1 MNNDIANILN
11 RLRMIES
18 DLTPASVKKGLNKQQ
33 KSVPQLPALFKPEN
47 ISPVLGTNT
56 QKKPLGKNM
65 FGDSREPAG
74 NALSERM
81 ASIDEDMLSR
91 VRNDLAQYLDYLE
104 NKKDDDV
111 EQKKKRLM
119 QQAAKKIQDRNP
131 AKPGDQQE
139 YEETQE
145 PMLSGTAMMSPV
157 SVGESEQPAKIIALE
172 DGTCLECWGDQ
183 DRGFE
188 IRHAGRVLPSRFGTL
203 DEAEMAVEMFRA
215 HRRSLPQ
222 DPSED
227 YLEEA

>member
-1 MNNDIANILN
+1 MNDDIAKILD

-18 DLTPASVKKGLNKQQ
+18 DLTPVSVKKGLNKQQ

-47 ISPVLGTNT
+47 ISPVLTNQT

-65 FGDSREPAG
+65 FGDSKEPS
-74 NALSERM
+74 ALARQMSE
-81 ASIDEDMLSR
+81 IDEDMLSR
-91 VRNDLAQYLDYLE
+91 VRQDLTQYLDYLE
-104 NKKDDDV
+104 HKKDDEIDD
-111 EQKKKRLM
+111 KKKRLER
-119 QQAAKKIQDRNP
+119 QAAKKVQDKNP

-139 YEETQE
+139 YDETEE

-157 SVGESEQPAKIIALE
+157 SVGECNEPVKIIALE

-183 DRGFE
+183 NQGFE
-188 IRHAGRVLPSRFGTL
+188 IRHGGRVLPSRFRTL

-215 HRRSLPQ
+215 HRRGLPQ

>member
-1 MNNDIANILN
+1 MNDDIANILN
-11 RLRMIES
+11 RLRVIES
-18 DLTPASVKKGLNKQQ
+18 DLTPVSVKKGQNKQQ

-47 ISPVLGTNT
+47 ISPVLSTDT

-65 FGDSREPAG
+65 FGDSKEPAR
-74 NALSERM
+74 NALAEHM

-91 VRNDLAQYLDYLE
+91 VKNDLAQYLDYLE
-104 NKKDDDV
+104 NKKGDDID
-111 EQKKKRLM
+111 EKKKRLVR
-119 QQAAKKIQDRNP
+119 QAAEKIQDRNP

-145 PMLSGTAMMSPV
+145 PMLSGTAQMTPV
-157 SVGESEQPAKIIALE
+157 SVGESQEPAKIITLE

-183 DRGFE
+183 NRGFE

-222 DPSED
+222 DPSND

>member
-1 MNNDIANILN
+1 MNDDIANILN

-18 DLTPASVKKGLNKQQ
+18 DLTPVSVKKGQNKQQ

-47 ISPVLGTNT
+47 ISPVLSTDT

-65 FGDSREPAG
+65 FGDSKEPAR
-74 NALSERM
+74 NALAERM

-111 EQKKKRLM
+111 EEKKKRLER
-119 QQAAKKIQDRNP
+119 QAAEKMQDRNP

-145 PMLSGTAMMSPV
+145 PMLSGTAMMTPV
-157 SVGESEQPAKIIALE
+157 SVGECNEPVKIIALE

-183 DRGFE
+183 NRGFE
-188 IRHAGRVLPSRFGTL
+188 IRHGGRVLPSRFGTL

-215 HRRSLPQ
+215 HRRGPPQ
-222 DPSED
+222 HPNQD

>member
-1 MNNDIANILN
+1 MNHDIAKILD

-18 DLTPASVKKGLNKQQ
+18 DLTPVSVKHGLNKQQ

-47 ISPVLGTNT
+47 ISPVLGNDT

-65 FGDSREPAG
+65 FGDSKEPV
-74 NALSERM
+74 ALARHMSE
-81 ASIDEDMLSR
+81 IDEDMLSR
-91 VRNDLAQYLDYLE
+91 VRQDLGQYLDYLE
-104 NKKDDDV
+104 AKKDDDIDN
-111 EQKKKRLM
+111 KKKRLVR
-119 QQAAKKIQDRNP
+119 QAAEKVQDRNP
-131 AKPGDQQE
+131 ARAGNQDE
-139 YEETQE
+139 YSETEE

-157 SVGESEQPAKIIALE
+157 SVGESDQPVKVMQLE
-172 DGTCLECWGDQ
+172 DGSCLECYGND

-188 IRHAGRVLPSRFGTL
+188 IRLGGRVLPSRFRTL

-215 HRRSLPQ
+215 HRRGLPQ